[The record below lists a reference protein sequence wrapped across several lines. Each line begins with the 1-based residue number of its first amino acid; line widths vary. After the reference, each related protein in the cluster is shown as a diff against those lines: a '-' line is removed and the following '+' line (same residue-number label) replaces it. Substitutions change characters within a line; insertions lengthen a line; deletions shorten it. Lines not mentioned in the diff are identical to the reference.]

1 MRYLVTGAT
10 GFVGAEIVRQIH
22 ARNEIEV
29 VAGVRHSRLKVAL
42 PDGTAILEL
51 GDVSDDST
59 TLPDL
64 SGFDAIIHCA
74 GRAHVM
80 RETVSDALLAF
91 RKVNVIGTKR
101 LAAKAA
107 AEGVRRFVFLS
118 SVKVN
123 GEATQP
129 GRPFT
134 ELDPPDPRDPYGVSK
149 LEAEEALSETAK
161 STGIE
166 VCVIRPPLVYG
177 PGVKANFLRLFQEVS
192 KGLPLPLGDIENRR
206 SLIFAGNLAD
216 FVIETAAHPNAAG
229 ETFLVSDGDD
239 TSTTELVQMIGHALG
254 RVPMLVT
261 LPRWV
266 VRMGAGVLGKR
277 DMAQRLYGS
286 LQVDTSKAR
295 NLLEWSPPFSM
306 HEGLSQMAAWY
317 RKTI

>member
-1 MRYLVTGAT
+1 
-10 GFVGAEIVRQIH
+10 
-22 ARNEIEV
+22 
-29 VAGVRHSRLKVAL
+29 
-42 PDGTAILEL
+42 
-51 GDVSDDST
+51 
-59 TLPDL
+59 
-64 SGFDAIIHCA
+64 
-74 GRAHVM
+74 
-80 RETVSDALLAF
+80 
-91 RKVNVIGTKR
+91 
-101 LAAKAA
+101 
-107 AEGVRRFVFLS
+107 
-118 SVKVN
+118 
-123 GEATQP
+123 
-129 GRPFT
+129 
-134 ELDPPDPRDPYGVSK
+134 
-149 LEAEEALSETAK
+149 
-161 STGIE
+161 
-166 VCVIRPPLVYG
+166 
-177 PGVKANFLRLFQEVS
+177 LRLFQEVS